1 MHVVEMPT
9 ALAKVGIA
17 SVPTYTL
24 HAARCNKKGPHA
36 ALCTNVAE
44 PPPPATPTV
53 PTQLGRASVPLCS
66 APGVTLF
73 SALLCVSELPGAL
86 WLPLPQPLFCLQP
99 QPQPPLT
106 RSRSS
111 TVNVRM
117 LTSGLFMQDGYVETP
132 IASTRKMY
140 HAPFNYAR

>member
-1 MHVVEMPT
+1 M
-9 ALAKVGIA
+9 
-17 SVPTYTL
+17 
-24 HAARCNKKGPHA
+24 
-36 ALCTNVAE
+36 
-44 PPPPATPTV
+44 
-53 PTQLGRASVPLCS
+53 PLCS

-86 WLPLPQPLFCLQP
+86 WLPLPQPLLCLQP

-117 LTSGLFMQDGYVETP
+117 FTSGLFMQDWYVETP
-132 IASTRKMY
+132 IASTHKMY
-140 HAPFNYAR
+140 HASFNYARYMPLA